1 MSIQTASEMSPNIS
15 ASSPR
20 ELDRSL
26 TPNRGSQ
33 SKIEQ
38 ETIEDYLR
46 FPDSQKYMVG
56 FIFGVHET
64 HSQQ

>member
-33 SKIEQ
+33 IKIEQ